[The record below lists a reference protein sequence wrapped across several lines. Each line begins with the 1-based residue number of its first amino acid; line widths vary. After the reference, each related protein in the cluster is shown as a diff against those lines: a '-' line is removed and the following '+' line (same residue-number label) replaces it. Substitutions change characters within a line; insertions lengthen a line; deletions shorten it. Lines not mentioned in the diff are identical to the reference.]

1 MKKFELKKSLW
12 MNRAKRNY
20 QPVKLSWSGN
30 SPEQLKWMRIL
41 YETLPCIYFTLNF
54 EGVILDVSQFG
65 AAYLGYEFWE
75 LAQKPIDRLFDLESQ
90 RQYQA
95 LLTYLNK
102 HPTEIHQ
109 WETQLIGNNGR
120 RVWVQ
125 AKLRLIPITASN
137 SVISLVCEEIRSP
150 ESTDILASKS
160 SPELPP
166 NTLSQTNETVLITND
181 QGNFTYI
188 CDGITS
194 IFGYSV
200 SEVQSLGNITQL
212 LGNLPVNWQGLATT
226 GTIRN
231 IELEITDKIGKPHI
245 VDVNVKPVSI
255 QGGTLLY
262 RLREITNRQS
272 FEDKR
277 QSEPEQLIPSKT
289 VPITAQHPD
298 PSPNQD
304 ILQESEARFRTM
316 ADNAPVLLWMS
327 ATDGLCTFFNQ
338 RWLQFTGRTL
348 EQELGNGWAEGV
360 HPEDL
365 ESCLETYQQAFKAR
379 KAFRMEY
386 RLRRADGEYR
396 WLLDS
401 GTPRFTPSG
410 QFLGYIGSC
419 IDITD
424 RKQTET
430 AVQQQYLRERLIG
443 AIAQRI
449 HYSLDLDEILNTT
462 VAEVRQ
468 ILACDRVLVFRL
480 YGDGSGVVEVESV
493 EVNWKPVSGTVI
505 NDRYFA
511 EDYIHLYQKG
521 RVQSVEDI
529 YNAGLTDCHIELL
542 AQFQVRANLVVPIV
556 HEERLWGLLVAQ
568 QCQTPRK
575 WQPWEIELLQTLST
589 HTAIAIQ
596 QSELYQQAQTEIHQ
610 RQQAEA
616 QLRQQVQREQL
627 IGAISQRI
635 RQSLNLEDT
644 LKRTVAEVRQVLQT
658 DRVIIL
664 RFNPDWSGKVVVESV
679 DPQWCSILG
688 NHIDDPCF
696 KQTYLSS
703 YQQGRVRTLDDIY
716 GANLSQCYIDL
727 LAQFQVRAN
736 LVVPI
741 VHSEKPLPTPQ
752 SQLGVPTPKSH
763 PTRLWGLLIA
773 HHCSAPRQ
781 WQSFEIDLL
790 DQLAAQ
796 VAIAIQQSQLYE
808 QAKSLFWRERVLNQV
823 TQAIRRSLD
832 VTTVFE
838 TAVQE
843 IGKLLPVDRAE
854 IFEYRPER
862 HCWLSVAEYR
872 RTLEDQSTLG
882 QEIPDRNNP
891 LAEQLKRL
899 EIIRIEDT
907 SLLTDEMNQGFP
919 QNSSGAWLF
928 VPLHFNSQLLG
939 SLALGKTSHPYIWQ
953 DAEVELISAIADQV
967 AIAIGQSQLYHQ
979 AQYQAK
985 REQVINHLTHAIR
998 CSLDLET
1005 IFATATREIEN
1016 LLQVDR
1022 TQIFQ
1027 YIPER
1032 QLWVNVAESCRDE
1045 CLPPALGVEIPDAN
1059 NPIAERL
1066 KGLEVVRI
1074 TDTQGLADAANITVA
1089 QQFPGAW
1096 LLVPLHRG
1104 DSVWGALG
1112 LMMDHQAYDWQ
1123 DAEVELIDTIAEQ
1136 LAIALQQAEL
1146 YEHSRNAEAKALTHA
1161 QQLEQ
1166 MVIKLQKTQAQLVQ
1180 SEKMSSLGQLVA
1192 GVAHEINNPVN
1203 FIYGNLAHASEYAT
1217 DLLGLIELYQQ
1228 QYPQVTP
1235 EIQSEIDAIDLE
1247 FLVEDLPKLLD
1258 SMKVGAERICEIVY
1272 SLRNFSRIAEAE
1284 MKAVDIHEGINST
1297 LMILRN
1303 RLKARGENPGIQVIK
1318 DYGDLPK
1325 VECYAGQINQV
1336 FMNLLVNAIDAID
1349 EQNKQRSLN
1358 EIKANPSTI
1367 RVTTELLENQD
1378 VAICIIDNGPGMTD
1392 SVKQQLFHPFFTT
1405 KPVGTGTGLGL
1416 SISYQIVVEK
1426 HGGQL
1431 FCHSQLGQGTE
1442 FVVQIPVRQPV
1453 QKR

>member
-1 MKKFELKKSLW
+1 MKRFDLKKSQW
-12 MNRAKRNY
+12 MNIAKKNY
-20 QPVKLSWSGN
+20 QPGKLSWTGN
-30 SPEQLKWMRIL
+30 SPDQLKWMRIL

-54 EGVILDVSQFG
+54 DGVILDVSQFG
-65 AAYLGYEFWE
+65 AAYLGYDFWE
-75 LAQKPIDRLFDLESQ
+75 LVQKPIHRLFDPESQ
-90 RQYQA
+90 CRYQA
-95 LLTYLNK
+95 ILTHLSQ
-102 HPTEIHQ
+102 HPTEIHPR
-109 WETQLIGNNGR
+109 ETRLIGKDGR
-120 RVWVQ
+120 IVWVK
-125 AKLRLIPITASN
+125 ARIRLIPITASN
-137 SVISLVCEEIRSP
+137 SLISLVCEEMRTAKSQASP
-150 ESTDILASKS
+150 PT
-160 SPELPP
+160 P
-166 NTLSQTNETVLITND
+166 LSNNDEAVLITND
-181 QGNFTYI
+181 NGDFTYI
-188 CDGITS
+188 CPNISS
-194 IFGYSV
+194 IFGYSL
-200 SEVQSLGNITQL
+200 SEVRALGNITHL
-212 LGNLPVNWQGLATT
+212 LGNLPWNWQALAVA
-226 GTIRN
+226 GNVRN
-231 IELEITDKIGKPHI
+231 VEVEITDKTGKPRT
-245 VDVNVKPVSI
+245 VLVNVKPVSI
-255 QGGTLLY
+255 QGGTILY
-262 RLREITNRQS
+262 RLRDSTNRQ
-272 FEDKR
+272 FVADKW
-277 QSEPEQLIPSKT
+277 QPETDQLAPSLADPTTEQLSNHKYT
-289 VPITAQHPD
+289 
-298 PSPNQD
+298 QD

-327 ATDGLCTFFNQ
+327 GTDGLCTFFNQ
-338 RWLQFTGRTL
+338 GWLRFTGRTL

-360 HPEDL
+360 HSEDL
-365 ESCLETYQQAFKAR
+365 PSCLETYQQAFNAR
-379 KAFRMEY
+379 QAFCMEY
-386 RLRRADGEYR
+386 RLRRADKEYR
-396 WLLDS
+396 WILDT

-480 YGDGSGVVEVESV
+480 YGDGSGIVEVESV
-493 EVNWKPVSGTVI
+493 DVNWQPISGTVI

-542 AQFQVRANLVVPIV
+542 AQFQVRANLVIPIV

-616 QLRQQVQREQL
+616 TLRQQVQREQL
-627 IGAISQRI
+627 IGAITQRI
-635 RQSLNLEDT
+635 RQSLNLEDI
-644 LKRTVAEVRQVLQT
+644 LERTVAQVRQVLQT

-679 DPQWCSILG
+679 DSRWCSILG
-688 NHIDDPCF
+688 NRIYDPCF
-696 KQTYLSS
+696 EKTYLSL

-716 GANLSQCYIDL
+716 TANLSQCYIDL
-727 LAQFQVRAN
+727 LAKFQVRAN

-741 VHSEKPLPTPQ
+741 VHSNKPLPTPQ
-752 SQLGVPTPKSH
+752 SQLDVSTPSQS

-773 HHCSAPRQ
+773 HHCSQPRK

-790 DQLAAQ
+790 DGLASQ

-832 VTTVFE
+832 LTTVFE

-843 IGKLLPVDRAE
+843 IGELLPVDRAE
-854 IFEYRPER
+854 IVQYAPER
-862 HCWLSVAEYR
+862 QCWLSVAEYR
-872 RTLEDQSTLG
+872 RSLEDSSMLG
-882 QEIPDRNNP
+882 QEIPDQNHP
-891 LAEQLKRL
+891 LAERLKQL

-907 SLLTDEMNQGFP
+907 STFNQDLAQDFP
-919 QNSSGAWLF
+919 GAWLW
-928 VPLHFNSQLLG
+928 VPLHFNSQILG
-939 SLALGKTSHPYIWQ
+939 SLSLGKTNHPYSWQ
-953 DAEVELISAIADQV
+953 DSEVELIVAIADQV
-967 AIAIGQSQLYHQ
+967 AIAISQSQLYHQ
-979 AQYQAK
+979 AQYHLK
-985 REQVINHLTHAIR
+985 REQAINHLTHAIR
-998 CSLDLET
+998 CSLDLQT
-1005 IFATATREIEN
+1005 IFSTATQEIES

-1022 TQIFQ
+1022 AQIIQ
-1027 YIPER
+1027 HKPER
-1032 QLWVNVAESCRDE
+1032 QLWVNVAESCRGD
-1045 CLPPALGVEIPDAN
+1045 CLPKALGVEIPDAN
-1059 NPIAERL
+1059 NPLAERL
-1066 KGLEVVRI
+1066 KRLEVVRI
-1074 TDTQGLADAANITVA
+1074 TDTRCFTGATNTAVA

-1096 LLVPLHRG
+1096 LLVPLHCG
-1104 DSVWGALG
+1104 NSVWGALG
-1112 LMMDHQAYDWQ
+1112 LMMDNRAYNWQ
-1123 DAEVELIDTIAEQ
+1123 DAEVELICAIADQ

-1146 YEHSRNAEAKALTHA
+1146 YKQSRKAEAKALTHA

-1166 MVIKLQKTQAQLVQ
+1166 TVAKLQKTQAQLVQ

-1203 FIYGNLAHASEYAT
+1203 FIYGNLVHASDYAA

-1228 QYPQVTP
+1228 QYPQITP
-1235 EIQSEIDAIDLE
+1235 EIQSEMDAIDLD
-1247 FLVEDLPKLLD
+1247 FLIEDLPKLLD

-1318 DYGDLPK
+1318 AYSDLPQ
-1325 VECYAGQINQV
+1325 VQCYAGQINQV

-1349 EQNKQRSLN
+1349 EQNKKRSLD
-1358 EIKANPSTI
+1358 ELKAKPSTI
-1367 RVTTELLENQD
+1367 RVQTEIVDNQE
-1378 VAICIIDNGPGMTD
+1378 VAIRIIDNGPGMREE
-1392 SVKQQLFHPFFTT
+1392 VQQQLFHPFFTT

-1431 FCHSQLGQGTE
+1431 FCHSNLGQGTE
-1442 FVVQIPVRQPV
+1442 FVIQIPVRQHLSGN
-1453 QKR
+1453 K

>member
-1 MKKFELKKSLW
+1 MKRFELKKSQW
-12 MNRAKRNY
+12 MNIAKNNY
-20 QPVKLSWSGN
+20 QPGKLSWTGN
-30 SPEQLKWMRIL
+30 SPDQLKWMRIL
-41 YETLPCIYFTLNF
+41 YETLPCIYFTHNF
-54 EGVILDVSQFG
+54 DGVILDVSQFG
-65 AAYLGYEFWE
+65 AAYLGYDFWE
-75 LAQKPIDRLFDLESQ
+75 LVQKPIHRLFDPESKH
-90 RQYQA
+90 QYHA
-95 LLTYLNK
+95 LLSHLSQ
-102 HPTEIHQ
+102 HPTEIHR
-109 WETQLIGNNGR
+109 WETRLIGKDGR
-120 RVWVQ
+120 MIWVK
-125 AKLRLIPITASN
+125 ARIRLIPITGLN
-137 SVISLVCEEIRSP
+137 SVISLVCEEMRAAKS
-150 ESTDILASKS
+150 EEMAASM
-160 SPELPP
+160 SPELPQT
-166 NTLSQTNETVLITND
+166 TLSQNNETVLITND
-181 QGNFTYI
+181 NGDFTYI
-188 CDGITS
+188 CPNVTS
-194 IFGYSV
+194 IFGYSL
-200 SEVQSLGNITQL
+200 SEVRALGNITQL
-212 LGNLPVNWQGLATT
+212 LGNQPVNWQALAAT

-231 IELEITDKIGKPHI
+231 IEINITDQAGKSRTLW
-245 VDVNVKPVSI
+245 VNVKQVSI
-255 QGGTLLY
+255 QGGTILY
-262 RLREITNRQS
+262 RLRDTTNRQS
-272 FEDKR
+272 IEDKR
-277 QSEPEQLIPSKT
+277 QLEVDRLVPSVADPTIEQLSDNKYT
-289 VPITAQHPD
+289 
-298 PSPNQD
+298 QD

-327 ATDGLCTFFNQ
+327 GTDGLCTFFNQ
-338 RWLQFTGRTL
+338 GWLKFTGRTL

-360 HPEDL
+360 HPDDL
-365 ESCLETYQQAFKAR
+365 SSCLETYQQAFNAR
-379 KAFRMEY
+379 QAFRMEY
-386 RLRRADGEYR
+386 RLRRADGDYR
-396 WLLDS
+396 WILDT
-401 GTPRFTPSG
+401 GTPRFTPGG

-493 EVNWKPVSGTVI
+493 GVSWKPISGTII

-521 RVQSVEDI
+521 RVQSVADI

-568 QCQTPRK
+568 QCQTPRQ

-610 RQQAEA
+610 RQKAEGT
-616 QLRQQVQREQL
+616 LRQQVQREQL
-627 IGAISQRI
+627 VGAITQRI
-635 RQSLNLEDT
+635 RQSLNLEDI
-644 LKRTVAEVRQVLQT
+644 LERTVAEVRQVLQT

-664 RFNPDWSGKVVVESV
+664 RFNPDWSGEVVVESV
-679 DPQWCSILG
+679 DPRWCSILG
-688 NHIDDPCF
+688 NHIYDPCF
-696 KQTYLSS
+696 EKTYISR

-716 GANLSQCYIDL
+716 AANLSQCYIDV
-727 LAQFQVRAN
+727 LAKFQVRAN

-752 SQLGVPTPKSH
+752 SQLDVQTPSQS

-790 DQLAAQ
+790 DGLASQ

-808 QAKSLFWRERVLNQV
+808 QAKSLFWRERVINQV

-843 IGKLLPVDRAE
+843 IGELLPVDQAE
-854 IFEYRPER
+854 IVQYLPER
-862 HCWLSVAEYR
+862 QSWLSVADYR
-872 RTLEDQSTLG
+872 RFPSDQSTLG
-882 QEIPDRNNP
+882 REIPDQSHP
-891 LAEQLKRL
+891 LAERLKQL
-899 EIIRIEDT
+899 EIITQDR
-907 SLLTDEMNQGFP
+907 SPFNQDVP
-919 QNSSGAWLF
+919 GAWLW
-928 VPLHFNSQLLG
+928 VPLQFNSQIIG
-939 SLALGKTSHPYIWQ
+939 SLSLGKTRHPDSWQ
-953 DAEVELISAIADQV
+953 DSEVELIAAIADQV
-967 AIAIGQSQLYHQ
+967 AIAIGHSKLYHQ
-979 AQYQAK
+979 AQYHLK
-985 REQVINHLTHAIR
+985 REQVINHLTHEIR

-1005 IFATATREIEN
+1005 IFSTATQEIEN

-1022 TQIFQ
+1022 ALICH
-1027 YIPER
+1027 YIPDLK
-1032 QLWVNVAESCRDE
+1032 LWLNVAESCHRE
-1045 CLPPALGVEIPDAN
+1045 CLPKALGVEIPDEN

-1074 TDTQGLADAANITVA
+1074 NDSRCFVDATNTAIA

-1096 LLVPLHRG
+1096 LLVPLHCG
-1104 DSVWGALG
+1104 NSVWGALG
-1112 LMMDHQAYDWQ
+1112 LMMDNRAYDWQ
-1123 DAEVELIDTIAEQ
+1123 DAEVELICTIAEQ

-1146 YEHSRNAEAKALTHA
+1146 YEQSCKAQAKALTHA

-1166 MVIKLQKTQAQLVQ
+1166 TVVQLQKTQAQLVQ

-1203 FIYGNLAHASEYAT
+1203 FIYGNLVHASDYAA

-1235 EIQSEIDAIDLE
+1235 EIQSEMDAIDLE

-1303 RLKARGENPGIQVIK
+1303 RVKARGENPGIQIIK
-1318 DYGDLPK
+1318 NYGDLPK
-1325 VECYAGQINQV
+1325 IECYAGQINQV

-1349 EQNKQRSLN
+1349 EQNQQRSMDD
-1358 EIKANPSTI
+1358 IKTNPSTI
-1367 RVTTELLENQD
+1367 RVQTELLENQE
-1378 VAICIIDNGPGMTD
+1378 VAIRIIDNGPGMTKQ
-1392 SVKQQLFHPFFTT
+1392 VQQQLFHPFFTT
-1405 KPVGTGTGLGL
+1405 KPVGEGTGLGL

-1426 HGGQL
+1426 HSGQL

-1442 FVVQIPVRQPV
+1442 FVVQIPVRQFR
-1453 QKR
+1453 K